1 MEIQKVV
8 ELPVEGK
15 MRKGIN
21 SNALQQLL
29 AFASLI
35 VLVVIFSIASANF
48 LQFDNIIGIFLS
60 TAVTGILAL
69 GATMIIVTS
78 GIDLSC
84 GTVLTLSSVMTGV
97 FAVNLGLPV
106 WVAVALGILIG
117 AVVGLIS
124 GAAIAKLKIPPFIA
138 TLAMMMIA
146 KGLALVISKATPIYF
161 TSIPSFNKIAMG
173 SIIPGFAIPNAVF
186 IFFWNGYFLQA

>member
-1 MEIQKVV
+1 
-8 ELPVEGK
+8 
-15 MRKGIN
+15 MRFNKF
-21 SNALQQLL
+21 L

-35 VLVVIFSIASANF
+35 VLVVIFSITSANF
-48 LQFDNIIGIFLS
+48 LQFDNIIGIFYRQLLQAS
-60 TAVTGILAL
+60 FL

-106 WVAVALGILIG
+106 WIAVLGGILIG

-124 GAAIAKLKIPPFIA
+124 E
-138 TLAMMMIA
+138 
-146 KGLALVISKATPIYF
+146 
-161 TSIPSFNKIAMG
+161 
-173 SIIPGFAIPNAVF
+173 
-186 IFFWNGYFLQA
+186 LQLQS

>member
-15 MRKGIN
+15 MRKGMN

-35 VLVVIFSIASANF
+35 VLVFIFSIASANF

-106 WVAVALGILIG
+106 WVAVIGGILIG
-117 AVVGLIS
+117 AVVGLVS

-186 IFFWNGYFLQA
+186 IFFEWPFSQA

>member
-35 VLVVIFSIASANF
+35 VLVVIFSITSANF

-106 WVAVALGILIG
+106 WIAVLGGILIG

-124 GAAIAKLKIPPFIA
+124 GAAIAKLKIPH
-138 TLAMMMIA
+138 L
-146 KGLALVISKATPIYF
+146 
-161 TSIPSFNKIAMG
+161 
-173 SIIPGFAIPNAVF
+173 
-186 IFFWNGYFLQA
+186 LQR

>member
-84 GTVLTLSSVMTGV
+84 GTVTNLVFGYDRCICCQLRFTGLGSCCLRY
-97 FAVNLGLPV
+97 FNRCRSRVNF
-106 WVAVALGILIG
+106 W
-117 AVVGLIS
+117 S
-124 GAAIAKLKIPPFIA
+124 RNCKIEDPPFIA

-186 IFFWNGYFLQA
+186 IFLEWLFLQA

>member
-35 VLVVIFSIASANF
+35 VLVVIFSITSANF
-48 LQFDNIIGIFLS
+48 LQFDNIIGIFYRQLLQAS
-60 TAVTGILAL
+60 FL

-106 WVAVALGILIG
+106 WIAVLGGILIG

-124 GAAIAKLKIPPFIA
+124 G
-138 TLAMMMIA
+138 
-146 KGLALVISKATPIYF
+146 
-161 TSIPSFNKIAMG
+161 
-173 SIIPGFAIPNAVF
+173 
-186 IFFWNGYFLQA
+186 LQSQS

>member
-1 MEIQKVV
+1 MKEDEERDKF
-8 ELPVEGK
+8 K
-15 MRKGIN
+15 C
-21 SNALQQLL
+21 
-29 AFASLI
+29 ASTASSI
-35 VLVVIFSIASANF
+35 CKFNCTCCHFSITSANF

-106 WVAVALGILIG
+106 WIAVLGGIFNRCRSRFNFWSCNCK
-117 AVVGLIS
+117 VEDS
-124 GAAIAKLKIPPFIA
+124 PFIA

-186 IFFWNGYFLQA
+186 IFLEWLFSQA